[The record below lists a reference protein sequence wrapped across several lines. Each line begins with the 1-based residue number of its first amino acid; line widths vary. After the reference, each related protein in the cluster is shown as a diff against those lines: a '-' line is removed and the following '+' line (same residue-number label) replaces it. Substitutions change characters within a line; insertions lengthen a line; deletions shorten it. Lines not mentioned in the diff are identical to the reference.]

1 MKFTVINKNNDF
13 VRIYT
18 KGRQTGCR
26 TCTAYFRKNGLKVTR
41 LGISTSK
48 KMGNAVARSRAR
60 RVIREAYRQNYSDIP
75 KGYDIVITARAAAA
89 ECKSYTVSTFI
100 AKSLIPAMMSGGKKG
115 GENWKNGKSSKKQ
128 N

>member
-13 VRIYT
+13 VRAYT

-26 TCTAYFRKNGLKVTR
+26 ACTAFYRKNGLKVTR

-60 RVIREAYRQNYSDIP
+60 RVIREAYRQNYSAIP
-75 KGYDIVITARAAAA
+75 AGYDIVITARSAAA

-100 AKSLIPAMMSGGKKG
+100 AKSLIPAMTADSKKG
-115 GENWKNGKSSKKQ
+115 RENWKNGKSSKKQ